1 MPIRITGMNSGL
13 ETDKIIQELI
23 KAKSEK
29 LENTKKAQT
38 KLSWTQDKWK
48 TTNSKIY
55 SFYSKY
61 LSDMRY
67 EASYKK
73 KSTSISNTNVA
84 SVIAGDSAVN
94 GSQSLVVKQLA
105 KAGYLTGGK
114 LSSDKSVKSTST
126 LNDKLGAGLTGE
138 GTIEVKVKGKTSS
151 ITIDGNSSIT
161 DVVSKLTETGLQA
174 SFDATNQRIFVS
186 VADSGA
192 QNDFT
197 MTATNSEGLKAL
209 SALGLV
215 TSSGITNNA
224 EYTEWSGYYADS
236 SEGIL
241 NNIGLDKIAAYTS
254 AKATNLQKNVSSL
267 ADSIKEFRKTITE
280 TQEKLDKEK
289 DSEAYK
295 SITGSTFAE
304 KKENVIA
311 DLSTAQEAITTNSEK
326 LEYIALSE
334 KDPASLT
341 DDQKETLTKYNEKY
355 GDVSSLN
362 KEELITEQ
370 KELSDSLKLAQSNV
384 KLMTAIGDYQKTID
398 TAETSIYDAYSGIN
412 NNVIALNTYY
422 NTLTSGTTLTD
433 VNNQLEYIELSAK
446 KTEDLTSEESE
457 KLASYTSTYGDVE
470 ALNKEQLT
478 AKAAAFNN
486 LVTNQALMDEAT
498 QFVADTGKEAFAATS
513 TIDIQMD
520 TESELVSKAQTANE
534 IISNATNY
542 SSDTAV
548 RVMGQDAII
557 NLNGAEFQSTTN
569 NFTVN
574 ELTITAKQV
583 SNITGYQ
590 TVDGEEVPIYE
601 EASITTSDDINGIYD
616 MVKSFIKQYNELI
629 KELDTAY
636 NADSAKGYEPLSDE
650 EKESMSDDEI
660 EKWEKK
666 VKDALLKGDS
676 DLGNVISGL
685 KASMLSSFEI
695 GGTKYSLANF
705 GIETL
710 GYFNSEENERGV
722 FHIDGDSEDSTTSG
736 EKDIL
741 KAMISK
747 DPDAV
752 TTFFTKLS
760 NTLYDKL
767 TGQMRTTAFSSIY
780 TVYQDK
786 KMKSDYDD
794 YDDKIAQEQKKL
806 NETEDKYYKQFSAM
820 EKALSKLNSQQ
831 SSLTSMLGQ

>member
-13 ETDKIIQELI
+13 ETDKIISELI

-67 EASYKK
+67 EATYKK

-84 SVIAGDSAVN
+84 TVVAGDSAVN

-105 KAGYLTGGK
+105 RAGYLTGGK

-126 LNDKLGAGLTGE
+126 LNDKMGAGLTGE

-151 ITIDGNSSIT
+151 ITIDGNSSIS

-174 SFDATNQRIFVS
+174 SFDANNQRIFVS

-192 QNDFT
+192 ENDFT
-197 MTATNSEGLKAL
+197 MTATNADGLKAL

-215 TSSGITNNA
+215 TSSGITNNS
-224 EYTEWSGYYADS
+224 EYTEWSGYYSAS
-236 SEGIL
+236 AETIL
-241 NNIGLDKIAAYTS
+241 SNIGSDKIAEYTS
-254 AKATNLQKNVSSL
+254 AKASALQKNVSSL
-267 ADSIKEFRKTITE
+267 ADSIKEYKKTITE

-289 DSEAYK
+289 DSDAYK
-295 SITGSTFAE
+295 AIAGSTFAE
-304 KKENVIA
+304 KKESVIA
-311 DLSTAQEAITTNSEK
+311 ALSSAQEAITTNSEK

-334 KDPASLT
+334 KDPATLS
-341 DDQKETLTKYNEKY
+341 DEQKETLSKYTEKY
-355 GDVSSLN
+355 GDVSSLD
-362 KEELITEQ
+362 KDALISEQ
-370 KELSDSLKLAQSNV
+370 KELTDSLKLAQSNV
-384 KLMTAIGDYQKTID
+384 KLMTTLGDYQKTID
-398 TAETSIYDAYSGIN
+398 TTETAVYDAYSGIN
-412 NNVIALNTYY
+412 NNVLALNTYY
-422 NTLTSGTTLTD
+422 NNLTSGTTLTD

-446 KTEDLTSEESE
+446 KTENLTDEERE
-457 KLASYTSTYGDVE
+457 KLASYTSAYGDAA
-470 ALNKEQLT
+470 ALDKKLLT
-478 AKAAAFNN
+478 EKASAFNN
-486 LVTNQALMDEAT
+486 LATNQALMDEAALYVT
-498 QFVADTGKEAFAATS
+498 ENGKEALAATS
-513 TIDIQMD
+513 TINIQTD
-520 TESELVSKAQTANE
+520 TEAELVSKTQTAHE
-534 IISNATNY
+534 ITSNANNY
-542 SSDTAV
+542 ASDTAV
-548 RVMGQDAII
+548 RVIGQDAII
-557 NLNGAEFQSTTN
+557 NLNGAEFQSTSN

-601 EASITTSDDINGIYD
+601 EAAVTTSDDVNGVYD
-616 MVKSFIKQYNELI
+616 MIKKFIKQYNELI

-660 EKWEKK
+660 EKWETK

-685 KASMLSSFEI
+685 KASMLSSFDI
-695 GGTKYSLANF
+695 DGTKYSLANF

-722 FHIDGDSEDSTTSG
+722 FHIDGDPEDSTTSG

-747 DPDAV
+747 DPQAV
-752 TTFFTKLS
+752 TSFFTKLS
-760 NTLYDKL
+760 TALYDKL

-794 YDDKIAQEQKKL
+794 YDEKIAKEQKKL
-806 NETEDKYYKQFSAM
+806 NEAEDKYYKQFSAM